1 MSGHTGEV
9 QEPYETADC
18 TSCGESYPIERAR
31 LGYRTCL
38 ACGEQNA
45 KLVRHTIVPLHKSNY
60 VVIRDRELL
69 RGMNCKGGNVK

>member
-1 MSGHTGEV
+1 MGRQPGEV
-9 QEPYETADC
+9 QEPDETADC
-18 TSCGESYPIERAR
+18 TSCGESYPIARAR

-38 ACGEQNA
+38 ACGEQSA

-69 RGMNCKGGNVK
+69 KGINVKGNKNG